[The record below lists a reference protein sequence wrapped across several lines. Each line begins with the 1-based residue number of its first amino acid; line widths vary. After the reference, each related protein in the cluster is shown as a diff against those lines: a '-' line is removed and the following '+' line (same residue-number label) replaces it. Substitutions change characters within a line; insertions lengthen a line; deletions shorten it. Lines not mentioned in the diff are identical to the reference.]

1 MSILG
6 SAEYT
11 ATLALE
17 PASLATAFIS
27 INPDVISG
35 ISSSNNFFNNPSCF
49 LEITILGNLL
59 VFSTS
64 AKNTLSLSPTL

>member
-1 MSILG
+1 MLG

-17 PASLATAFIS
+17 PASLATALIS
-27 INPDVISG
+27 IKPEVISG
-35 ISSSNNFFNNPSCF
+35 ISSSNSFLKSPSCF

-64 AKNTLSLSPTL
+64 ARYTFNLSPTL